1 MKCSKKFFFK
11 VDWIF
16 VWTHSTE
23 KVKGTPCMSTN
34 SSLTK
39 KEGKKKERVINKNNK
54 ETEWSGIIYREN
66 EIVSEK
72 KKKKIKTI
80 REGEIEKDEL
90 KRKKEKEN
98 KKKVEKEREGKKKG

>member
-1 MKCSKKFFFK
+1 MKRDNIQRK
-11 VDWIF
+11 WN
-16 VWTHSTE
+16 STWE
-23 KVKGTPCMSTN
+23 
-34 SSLTK
+34 
-39 KEGKKKERVINKNNK
+39 
-54 ETEWSGIIYREN
+54 
-66 EIVSEK
+66 